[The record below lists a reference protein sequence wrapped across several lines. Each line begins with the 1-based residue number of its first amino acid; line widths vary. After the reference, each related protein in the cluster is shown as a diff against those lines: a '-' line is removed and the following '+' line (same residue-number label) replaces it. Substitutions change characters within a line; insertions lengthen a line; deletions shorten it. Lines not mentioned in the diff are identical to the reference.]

1 MNRALIANAI
11 KRARAFLETII
22 VMARDLSEG
31 GSLRPQAVTAGP
43 REPARCLNCGGPLGG
58 PFCSSCGQ
66 RAVPP
71 NPTVAELTGDAWHEL
86 SGYDG
91 RVLAT
96 IRGLLQPGKL
106 TTDYVSGR
114 RAHYLPPLRVYLAAS
129 VLYFV
134 IAAAAPVSMGEAE
147 RRQVRTGGV
156 RIEVTGPASFGA
168 LSEEDR
174 AELRARLDESPRILR
189 PMLQSILDDP
199 AAFRAR
205 VFITMPR
212 VLFGMLPIFAAI
224 VSLFYRRR
232 PFPTALVFA
241 VHLHSFAFVTLALS
255 ELAKFTNLV
264 VVAVGAGI
272 LAMLCV
278 LVYTLV
284 ATRRVY
290 GGSWPVIAA
299 KTAGIGVLYL
309 VASIPAFAIIL
320 AWASI

>member
-1 MNRALIANAI
+1 M
-11 KRARAFLETII
+11 
-22 VMARDLSEG
+22 
-31 GSLRPQAVTAGP
+31 TAGSP
-43 REPARCLNCGGPLGG
+43 ETARCLNCGGPLGG

-71 NPTVAELTGDAWHEL
+71 NPTVAELTGDAWKEL

-91 RVLAT
+91 RILAT
-96 IRGLLQPGKL
+96 VRGLLQPGRL
-106 TTDYVSGR
+106 TEDYVSGR
-114 RAHYLPPLRVYLAAS
+114 RAHYLPPLRVYLTVS

-134 IAAAAPVSMGEAE
+134 IAAAAPVAIGEIGG
-147 RRQVRTGGV
+147 RQIRAGV
-156 RIEVTGPASFGA
+156 RVEVTGPASIGM

-174 AELRARLDESPRILR
+174 AELRARLDDSPRMLR
-189 PMLQSILDDP
+189 PMLRSMLDDP
-199 AAFRAR
+199 AAFRSR
-205 VFITMPR
+205 VFVTMPR

-241 VHLHSFAFVTLALS
+241 VHLHSFTFVVLTLS
-255 ELAKFTNLV
+255 ELAKFTNS
-264 VVAVGAGI
+264 VAVAGGAGI
-272 LAMLCV
+272 LALVSV
-278 LVYTLV
+278 LGYTL
-284 ATRRVY
+284 AASRRVY
-290 GGSWPVIAA
+290 GGSWPLVAA